1 MATFCHAMAAQSYA
15 LGFLGPHLSSEGTG
29 AGTAVH
35 VNPQGRDGEWGLRV
49 SGRTSHHGAPRLPL
63 GETGEIG
70 FEQRAGSART
80 QRFPEGP
87 CSSVRSAL
95 AVEGE
100 ARGRDGN
107 GGGEGGRHAADREL
121 RSEGPAPAHGASR
134 PLCAPRPHAP
144 CTAAPRGRNPLLL

>member
-63 GETGEIG
+63 GETGNRVQAKSGI
-70 FEQRAGSART
+70 
-80 QRFPEGP
+80 
-87 CSSVRSAL
+87 SSNAAVPRGAL
-95 AVEGE
+95 QL
-100 ARGRDGN
+100 RPLRP
-107 GGGEGGRHAADREL
+107 GGGGRGEREGW
-121 RSEGPAPAHGASR
+121 
-134 PLCAPRPHAP
+134 
-144 CTAAPRGRNPLLL
+144 

>member
-70 FEQRAGSART
+70 FKQRAGSAQT

-107 GGGEGGRHAADREL
+107 GGGEGGRHAADRAL
-121 RSEGPAPAHGASR
+121 RCAHGASR
-134 PLCAPRPHAP
+134 PLRAPRPHAP
-144 CTAAPRGRNPLLL
+144 CTAAPRGGNPLLL